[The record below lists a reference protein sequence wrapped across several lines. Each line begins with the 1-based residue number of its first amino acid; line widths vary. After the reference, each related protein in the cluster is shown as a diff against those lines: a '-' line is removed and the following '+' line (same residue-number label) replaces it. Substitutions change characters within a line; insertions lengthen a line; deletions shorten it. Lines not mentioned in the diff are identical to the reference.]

1 MSRQSQNKYTL
12 KDVIW
17 NEGYMLWDQM
27 KNVMNFSQ
35 LHPSET

>member
-27 KNVMNFSQ
+27 KNEMNFSQ